1 MTNLYAIVSRVTGI
15 TAIGLALVAI
25 MVVPRAAQ
33 AQSDYGDFLSAY
45 NALLAIHVRPG
56 ARGEV
61 EYLGVDYIAWE
72 TDQNHAVALRAL
84 SEVDPVAFNT
94 LGEKMAFWI
103 NTYNFL
109 TIDLIV
115 RERERESIR
124 NLGSLFRSP
133 WKKHRWEISERLYT
147 LDQIEHE
154 ILRPMGDA
162 RVHFAINCAS
172 VSCPDQRLE
181 AYDHRVLDASLDD
194 QVALALA
201 NSGKGL
207 HARDGTLYVSKIFDW
222 FEEDFND
229 GNIETW
235 LAQYVELGDDISLR
249 YLDYDWS
256 LNNVE

>member
-1 MTNLYAIVSRVTGI
+1 MNLYSMVSRITGI
-15 TAIGLALVAI
+15 AAVGLALAAVMAL
-25 MVVPRAAQ
+25 PRAAQ
-33 AQSDYGDFLSAY
+33 AQTDYSDFLSGY

-56 ARGEV
+56 AKGEV
-61 EYLGVDYIAWE
+61 EYLGVDYVAWE
-72 TDQNHAVALRAL
+72 RDQNHAAALRAL
-84 SEVDPVAFNT
+84 SEVNPDAFNT

-109 TIDLIV
+109 TVDLIV
-115 RERERESIR
+115 REHERESIR

-133 WKKHRWEISERLYT
+133 WTKYKWEISGQLYT

-172 VSCPDQRLE
+172 VSCPDLRLE
-181 AYDHRVLDASLDD
+181 AYDHRVLDVTLDD
-194 QVALALA
+194 QVALTLA

-207 HARDGTLYVSKIFDW
+207 HAQDGVIHVSKIFDW

-235 LAQYVELGDDISLR
+235 LAQYVQLGDDISLG